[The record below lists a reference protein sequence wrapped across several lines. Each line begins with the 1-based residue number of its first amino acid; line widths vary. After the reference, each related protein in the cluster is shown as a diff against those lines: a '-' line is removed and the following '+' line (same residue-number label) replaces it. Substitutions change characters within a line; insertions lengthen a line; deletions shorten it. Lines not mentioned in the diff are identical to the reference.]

1 MSVFAEVLI
10 GSTQQKEPA
19 ATLALKYILDPNRNS
34 ELAKAFIGMLGD
46 ENIQFEPGRV
56 EAETDSEG
64 SRPDLKIFDMDG
76 HVRVFVENKFWA
88 PLTEAQP
95 VSYLRSL
102 REYPESALVFIVPE
116 MRVETVWQELKER
129 CKLATDLE
137 WENVA
142 ENTPVRRARVGS
154 RNMLITNWNHV
165 LRKLM
170 DTVRPENGDARHDIF
185 QLQGLVKWMDSEEF
199 LPLHDEEVVDQDTA
213 RRMISFFGLIHEIL
227 NRLINDDITDSK
239 KLGQSGSV
247 LLSRLGQFFQ
257 MYSSFE
263 LLLTIDFKLWRAH
276 GVSPLWLRSWI
287 EAEQNLEKARGSF
300 PNNVESD
307 GYRCF
312 PIRLKPGVEK
322 NRVIDYA
329 VEQIRQ
335 IVDHCREP
343 ASQDS
348 PSGN

>member
-1 MSVFAEVLI
+1 MSVLAEVLI
-10 GSTQQKEPA
+10 GSTQPNEPA
-19 ATLALKYILDPNRNS
+19 ATQALKYILDPNRNS

-88 PLTEAQP
+88 PLTKAQP

-102 REYPESALVFIVPE
+102 RENSESALVFIVPE
-116 MRVETVWQELKER
+116 MRVATVWQELKER

-137 WENVA
+137 WEDVV
-142 ENTPVRRARVGS
+142 ENAPVQRARVGS

-165 LRKLM
+165 LSKLM
-170 DTVRPENGDARHDIF
+170 NAVRPENGDARHDIF
-185 QLQGLVKWMDSEEF
+185 QLQGLVKRMDSEEF
-199 LPLHDEEVVDQDTA
+199 LPLSDEEIVDQDTA
-213 RRMISFFGLIHEIL
+213 RRMISFIGLIHEIL
-227 NRLINDDITDSK
+227 NRLIYDEITETK

-247 LLSRLGQFFQ
+247 FSYRLGHFFQ
-257 MYSSFE
+257 MYGGFE
-263 LLLTIDFKLWRAH
+263 LLLTIHFEMWRDY

-300 PNNVESD
+300 PNNVESE
-307 GYRCF
+307 GFRYF
-312 PIRLKPGVEK
+312 PIRLKSGVEK
-322 NRVIDYA
+322 DRVIDFA
-329 VEQIRQ
+329 VEQIRH

-343 ASQDS
+343 APQDP